1 MLETIKKY
9 RRDLHQIPELE
20 LDLPETTNYIL
31 SVLEDFDCIVSVPLQ
46 STVLAYF
53 DNHKEHTLAFRSDM
67 DALPV
72 TEQTNLEFQSKNPG
86 KMHACG
92 HDGHMAMLLGFAK
105 ELNEY
110 YKTLDKNILLIFQ
123 PGEESPGGA
132 HLICEANI
140 LKNYHVQYIFGTHL
154 WPVLEKGVVATR
166 KNEFMARASEINID
180 IYGKE
185 NHAAK
190 YKEGIDALEI
200 GAEILLEI
208 YAMEKEIPNEYYR
221 LLRFGRMESG
231 TVRNVV
237 SGHTRLE
244 GTLRAFQDYIFDS
257 MKEEIYRICADK
269 EKKYNCKVNISINTG
284 YPAVMNDEKLVNDLI
299 SKIPEIRQLKNPEMI
314 AEDFAYYQ
322 KEVPGVFFFL
332 GTQTPYALHNAKF
345 DFDEEVLLSGIE
357 LYKKITKNI

>member
-20 LDLPETTNYIL
+20 LDLPKTTAYIL
-31 SVLEDFDCIVSVPLQ
+31 NVLKNFDCIVETPIQ
-46 STVLAYF
+46 STILAFF
-53 DNHKEHTLAFRSDM
+53 DNHKEKTLAFRSDM

-72 TEQTNLEFQSKNPG
+72 LEKTNLAFQSKHIG

-105 ELNEY
+105 ELNTY
-110 YKTLDKNILLIFQ
+110 YKELNKNILLIFQ
-123 PGEESPGGA
+123 PGEEAPGGA
-132 HLICEANI
+132 HLICEKGVLQKYN
-140 LKNYHVQYIFGTHL
+140 VQYIFGTHL
-154 WPVLEKGVVATR
+154 WPALNKGVIATR

-185 NHAAK
+185 SHAAK

-200 GAEILLEI
+200 SAQILLEM
-208 YAMEKEIPNEYYR
+208 YKMENQIPRQYYR
-221 LLRFGRMESG
+221 LLRFGKMESG
-231 TVRNVV
+231 TIRNVV
-237 SGHTRLE
+237 SAHTRLE
-244 GTLRAFQDYIFDS
+244 GTMRAFQDEIFEH
-257 MKEEIYRICADK
+257 MKNEIFSLCKEK
-269 EKKYNCKVNISINTG
+269 EKKYKCKINIDINTG
-284 YPAVMNDEKLVNDLI
+284 YPAVMNDEILVDKIL
-299 SKIPEIRQLKNPEMI
+299 SKISNIQLLKNPEMI

-345 DFDEEVLLSGIE
+345 NFDEEVLLNGIE
-357 LYKKITKNI
+357 LYKNISKYI

>member
-9 RRDLHQIPELE
+9 RQDLHQIPELE
-20 LDLPETTNYIL
+20 LDLPETTKYVLNIL
-31 SVLEDFDCIVSVPLQ
+31 KDFDCKIETPLK
-46 STVLAYF
+46 STILAFF

-72 TEQTNLEFQSKNPG
+72 KEQTNLSFQSRHEG

-105 ELNEY
+105 ELNTY
-110 YKTLDKNILLIFQ
+110 YKELDKNILLIFQ

-132 HLICEANI
+132 YLICEKGLLQKYN
-140 LKNYHVQYIFGTHL
+140 VQYIFGTHL
-154 WPVLEKGVVATR
+154 WPALEKGVVATR

-185 NHAAK
+185 SHAAK

-200 GAEILLEI
+200 GSEILLNF
-208 YAMEKEIPNEYYR
+208 YKMEKQIPSPYYR
-221 LLRFGRMESG
+221 LLRFGKMESG

-237 SGHTRLE
+237 SAHTRIE
-244 GTLRAFQDYIFDS
+244 GTMRAFQDEIFDY
-257 MKEEIYRICADK
+257 MKEQIQNICK
-269 EKKYNCKVNISINTG
+269 EKENQYGCQIHIDINKG
-284 YPAVMNDEKLVNDLI
+284 YPAVMNDENLVNQLTQN
-299 SKIPEIRQLKNPEMI
+299 IPNIKLLENPEMI

-345 DFDEEVLLSGIE
+345 DFDEEILLKGIE
-357 LYKKITKNI
+357 LYKQISRKI

>member
-31 SVLEDFDCIVSVPLQ
+31 SVLEEFDCIVSVPLK
-46 STVLAYF
+46 STIFAYF
-53 DNHKEHTLAFRSDM
+53 DNQKEHTLAFRSDM

-72 TEQTNLEFQSKNPG
+72 TEQTNLEFKSKNPG

-105 ELNEY
+105 ELNTY

-132 HLICEANI
+132 HLICEDNI
-140 LKNYHVQYIFGTHL
+140 LKKYHVQYIFGTHL

-185 NHAAK
+185 SHAAK

-231 TVRNVV
+231 TVRNVI

-257 MKEEIYRICADK
+257 MKEEIFRICADK

-284 YPAVMNDEKLVNDLI
+284 YPAVMNDEKLVSDLI
-299 SKIPEIRQLKNPEMI
+299 SKIPEIRQLRNPEMI

-357 LYKKITKNI
+357 LYKKIAKCI

>member
-1 MLETIKKY
+1 
-9 RRDLHQIPELE
+9 
-20 LDLPETTNYIL
+20 
-31 SVLEDFDCIVSVPLQ
+31 
-46 STVLAYF
+46 
-53 DNHKEHTLAFRSDM
+53 
-67 DALPV
+67 
-72 TEQTNLEFQSKNPG
+72 
-86 KMHACG
+86 MHACG

-105 ELNEY
+105 ELNTY

-132 HLICEANI
+132 HLICEDNI
-140 LKNYHVQYIFGTHL
+140 LKKYHVQYIFGTHL

-185 NHAAK
+185 SHAAK

-231 TVRNVV
+231 TVRNVI

-257 MKEEIYRICADK
+257 MKEEIFRICADK

-284 YPAVMNDEKLVNDLI
+284 YPAVMNDEKLVSDLI
-299 SKIPEIRQLKNPEMI
+299 SKIPEIRQLRNPEMI

-357 LYKKITKNI
+357 LYKKITKCI

>member
-9 RRDLHQIPELE
+9 RKDLHQIPELE

-31 SVLEDFDCIVSVPLQ
+31 SVLEEFDCIVSVPLK
-46 STVLAYF
+46 STIFAYF
-53 DNHKEHTLAFRSDM
+53 DNQKEHTLAFRSDM

-72 TEQTNLEFQSKNPG
+72 TEQTNLEFKSKNPG

-105 ELNEY
+105 ELNTY

-132 HLICEANI
+132 HLICEDNI
-140 LKNYHVQYIFGTHL
+140 LKKYHVQYIFGTHL

-185 NHAAK
+185 SHAAK

-208 YAMEKEIPNEYYR
+208 YAMEKKSQMNIIAYFALEEWK
-221 LLRFGRMESG
+221 
-231 TVRNVV
+231 VV
-237 SGHTRLE
+237 
-244 GTLRAFQDYIFDS
+244 
-257 MKEEIYRICADK
+257 
-269 EKKYNCKVNISINTG
+269 
-284 YPAVMNDEKLVNDLI
+284 
-299 SKIPEIRQLKNPEMI
+299 
-314 AEDFAYYQ
+314 
-322 KEVPGVFFFL
+322 
-332 GTQTPYALHNAKF
+332 
-345 DFDEEVLLSGIE
+345 
-357 LYKKITKNI
+357 LYET

>member
-31 SVLEDFDCIVSVPLQ
+31 NVLQELECKIEVPLQ
-46 STVLAYF
+46 STVIAYF
-53 DNHKEHTLAFRSDM
+53 DNQKEHTLAFRSDM

-72 TEQTNLEFQSKNPG
+72 TEQTNVDFQSRNPG

-92 HDGHMAMLLGFAK
+92 HDGHMAILLGFAK
-105 ELNEY
+105 ELNRY
-110 YKTLDKNILLIFQ
+110 YKSLDKNILLIFQ
-123 PGEESPGGA
+123 PGEETPGGA
-132 HLICEANI
+132 HLICETNI
-140 LKNYHVQYIFGTHL
+140 LKKYNVQYIFGTHL
-154 WPVLEKGVVATR
+154 WPALEKGVVATR

-185 NHAAK
+185 SHAAK

-200 GAEILLEI
+200 GTEILLEI
-208 YAMEKEIPNEYYR
+208 YAMENEIPKEYYR

-244 GTLRAFQDYIFDS
+244 GTLRAFQDEIFDS
-257 MKEEIYRICADK
+257 MKEEIFRICANK
-269 EKKYNCKVNISINTG
+269 EKKYGCKVDISINTG
-284 YPAVMNDEKLVNDLI
+284 YPAVMNDEKLVDTLT
-299 SKIPEIRQLKNPEMI
+299 SKIPEIKLLKNPEMI

-357 LYKKITKNI
+357 LYKKITKSI